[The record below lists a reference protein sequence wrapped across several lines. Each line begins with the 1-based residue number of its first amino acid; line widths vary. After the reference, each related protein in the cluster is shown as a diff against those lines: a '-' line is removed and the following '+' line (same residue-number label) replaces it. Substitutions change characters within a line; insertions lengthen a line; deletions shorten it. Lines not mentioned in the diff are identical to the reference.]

1 MGLGRSQTLCRQQ
14 ASSRDIR
21 RQTQKVKKSMG
32 ETVVSRTDE
41 IAGEA
46 ERARSQERHP
56 ENTVRKAASVL
67 KKRRV
72 VPLRNSP

>member
-1 MGLGRSQTLCRQQ
+1 MVL
-14 ASSRDIR
+14 
-21 RQTQKVKKSMG
+21 
-32 ETVVSRTDE
+32 RTDE
-41 IAGEA
+41 IAREA

-56 ENTVRKAASVL
+56 ENTVRKATAVL

>member
-1 MGLGRSQTLCRQQ
+1 M
-14 ASSRDIR
+14 A
-21 RQTQKVKKSMG
+21 
-32 ETVVSRTDE
+32 SRTDE
-41 IAGEA
+41 FAGEA

-56 ENTVRKAASVL
+56 ENTVRKAISML